1 MIITV
6 PISSCFSVV
15 SGHGRG
21 DMSQVHH
28 LEEQNMTLQ
37 TEVEETEVAT
47 WKWLET
53 VDEMDGV
60 DGVDDVD
67 NVDDVDDVHDVDDV
81 DDVDD
86 IIIWIPSVFLDSKG
100 SCDSYS

>member
-1 MIITV
+1 MA
-6 PISSCFSVV
+6 
-15 SGHGRG
+15 
-21 DMSQVHH
+21 
-28 LEEQNMTLQ
+28 LQ

-67 NVDDVDDVHDVDDV
+67 DVHDVDDV

-86 IIIWIPSVFLDSKG
+86 VIIWIPSVFLDSKG

>member
-28 LEEQNMTLQ
+28 LEEQNMALQ

-53 VDEMDGV
+53 VDEVDVDGV
-60 DGVDDVD
+60 DGV
-67 NVDDVDDVHDVDDV
+67 DVDDV
-81 DDVDD
+81 DDV
-86 IIIWIPSVFLDSKG
+86 IIWIPSVFLDSKG

>member
-6 PISSCFSVV
+6 PISSCFSVA

-28 LEEQNMTLQ
+28 LEEQNMALQ

-53 VDEMDGV
+53 VDEVDVDGV
-60 DGVDDVD
+60 DGV
-67 NVDDVDDVHDVDDV
+67 DVDDV
-81 DDVDD
+81 DDV
-86 IIIWIPSVFLDSKG
+86 IIWIPSVFLDSKG

>member
-28 LEEQNMTLQ
+28 LEEQNMALQ

-53 VDEMDGV
+53 VDEVDVDGV
-60 DGVDDVD
+60 DGVDGV
-67 NVDDVDDVHDVDDV
+67 DVDDV

-86 IIIWIPSVFLDSKG
+86 VIIWIPSVFLDSKG